1 MVKLSFFHLRV
12 TKVKLEK
19 IKLHLKL
26 LIGKLKKKAIRYSRN
41 TVIQDFSIG
50 MIYYTIQNI

>member
-26 LIGKLKKKAIRYSRN
+26 LIGKLKKKRYVKQGLRHFI
-41 TVIQDFSIG
+41 TFFCI
-50 MIYYTIQNI
+50 

>member
-26 LIGKLKKKAIRYSRN
+26 LTGKLKKKQYVILE